1 MNNITFAL
9 DAVKPLT
16 ELKPVIKLRKLKALT
31 PYNPDTWEK
40 FLCDANILHK
50 HEHILTG
57 LHLSFHPNFPNIL
70 QTQTPPNHNS
80 TIQYKTHFMK
90 VIHNEIK
97 IGRYISPASKA
108 TITTLIGTLQS
119 SPMSIIPKLGH
130 TDKYH
135 ILQNL
140 SFPIAPSSTFPNL
153 SINLFINSHNFPTTW
168 GTFTITSLLLTHL
181 PPNSE
186 ITTRDISEAYQG
198 TPIHYTQ
205 WPSNIV

>member
-1 MNNITFAL
+1 
-9 DAVKPLT
+9 
-16 ELKPVIKLRKLKALT
+16 
-31 PYNPDTWEK
+31 
-40 FLCDANILHK
+40 
-50 HEHILTG
+50 
-57 LHLSFHPNFPNIL
+57 
-70 QTQTPPNHNS
+70 
-80 TIQYKTHFMK
+80 
-90 VIHNEIK
+90 
-97 IGRYISPASKA
+97 
-108 TITTLIGTLQS
+108 
-119 SPMSIIPKLGH
+119 MSIIPKLGH

-140 SFPIAPSSTFPNL
+140 SLPITPSSTFPNP

-205 WPSNIV
+205 WPSNIVWTTEDTYCIDMAVRFSSRLSGGVYGDVHNTSLTIFRSQGIGPITPWVNDHLFMRIWTEHLNKYNTSWHWWH